1 VRRKIIVFL
10 GLMGI
15 LIVVLTFSDRL
26 SLPGQE
32 SPKRTNDTVS
42 LTEYLPKHPLTPS
55 PNHPLAQMQDLVDQ
69 VSEDAARGHWHD
81 AAQSVERLEETWERG
96 VFKQERKL
104 SIEKEISDAIRQ
116 LRRHVWTLNEKE
128 TLQTAQHLTELISR
142 LLAD

>member
-1 VRRKIIVFL
+1 
-10 GLMGI
+10 
-15 LIVVLTFSDRL
+15 
-26 SLPGQE
+26 
-32 SPKRTNDTVS
+32 
-42 LTEYLPKHPLTPS
+42 
-55 PNHPLAQMQDLVDQ
+55 MQDLVDQ

-81 AAQSVERLEETWERG
+81 AAQSVERLEETWERGG